1 MPETNYTS
9 IIKHFCE
16 NYNITLEEKA
26 LCDFSTLT
34 DELLLY
40 NSHTNLT
47 AVRNPRDVA
56 IKHHADSL
64 SLLALDLLKEN
75 SKVIDVGCGA
85 GFPGLPLKTA
95 RRDIDISFLD
105 STEKKLKFTSHA
117 ANVLGFDAN
126 VYPLRAEEAVKDKKL
141 RENFDIAVSRA
152 MANLPVLCELCLPF
166 VKKDGYFVAYKWEK
180 AADMNDP
187 ESELSRSKNA
197 IAQLGGKLEDIFYY
211 DLSKFYEEEQDEKKH
226 CLILIKK
233 IKNTPEI
240 MLSLYIF
247 LYANQ
252 LPGSKKPAQF
262 QERFFVLLR
271 LKKR

>member
-16 NYNITLEEKA
+16 KYNITLEEKA
-26 LCDFSTLT
+26 LSDFSLLT
-34 DELLLY
+34 DELLAY

-47 AVRNPRDVA
+47 AVRDARDVA

-64 SLLALDLLKEN
+64 ALLATELVPQGTKI
-75 SKVIDVGCGA
+75 IDVGCGA

-117 ANVLGFDAN
+117 ANVLGFDAS
-126 VYPLRAEEAVKDKKL
+126 VYPLRAEDAAKDKKL
-141 RENFDIAVSRA
+141 REGFDIAVSRA

-166 VKKDGYFVAYKWEK
+166 VKKGGYFVAYKWEK
-180 AADMNDP
+180 AADTSDP

-197 IAQLGGKLEDIFYY
+197 IAQLGGKLCDIFYY
-211 DLSKFYEEEQDEKKH
+211 DLSEHYEDAQDEKKH
-226 CLILIKK
+226 CLIIVQKV
-233 IKNTPEI
+233 KNTPDI
-240 MLSLYIF
+240 YPRRYPQIL
-247 LYANQ
+247 
-252 LPGSKKPAQF
+252 KKP
-262 QERFFVLLR
+262 L
-271 LKKR
+271 